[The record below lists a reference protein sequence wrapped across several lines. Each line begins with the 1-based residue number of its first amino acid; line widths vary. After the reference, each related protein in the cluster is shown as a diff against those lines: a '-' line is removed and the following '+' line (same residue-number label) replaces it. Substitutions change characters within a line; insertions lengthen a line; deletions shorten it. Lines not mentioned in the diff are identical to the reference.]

1 MNTLQGRLA
10 ATGLIPLFR
19 CDNFKYIKSFWI
31 FQISGKK
38 IVGLIGKGFNK
49 LNVDFKILQEL
60 HGFGIFEGKLT

>member
-1 MNTLQGRLA
+1 VNTLQGRLA

-38 IVGLIGKGFNK
+38 NGFKARKVGWVVLK
-49 LNVDFKILQEL
+49 V
-60 HGFGIFEGKLT
+60 